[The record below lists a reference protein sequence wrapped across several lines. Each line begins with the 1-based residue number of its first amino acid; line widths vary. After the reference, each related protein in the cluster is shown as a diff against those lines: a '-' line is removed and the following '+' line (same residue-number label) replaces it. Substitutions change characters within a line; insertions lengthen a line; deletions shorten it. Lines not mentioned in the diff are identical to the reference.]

1 MLQKNENN
9 EKIIIGIMVPI
20 ALQVQSNILL
30 VITESKE
37 NSLTKN

>member
-9 EKIIIGIMVPI
+9 EKIIIEIMVPF

>member
-9 EKIIIGIMVPI
+9 EKIIIEIMVPI